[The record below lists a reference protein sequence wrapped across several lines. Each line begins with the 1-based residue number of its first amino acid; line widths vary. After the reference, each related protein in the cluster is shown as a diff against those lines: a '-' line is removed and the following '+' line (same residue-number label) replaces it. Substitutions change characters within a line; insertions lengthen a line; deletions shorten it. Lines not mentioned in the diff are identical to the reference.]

1 MKILYSKGYK
11 CLLSQNQRVRNDFF
25 GYRQYEGLA
34 KYSQTFLRKT
44 LRWKDTSARTIWRSG
59 YEQSLN
65 TDSEFN
71 HEPELKVK
79 ISSICPAWK

>member
-44 LRWKDTSARTIWRSG
+44 LR
-59 YEQSLN
+59 
-65 TDSEFN
+65 
-71 HEPELKVK
+71 
-79 ISSICPAWK
+79 